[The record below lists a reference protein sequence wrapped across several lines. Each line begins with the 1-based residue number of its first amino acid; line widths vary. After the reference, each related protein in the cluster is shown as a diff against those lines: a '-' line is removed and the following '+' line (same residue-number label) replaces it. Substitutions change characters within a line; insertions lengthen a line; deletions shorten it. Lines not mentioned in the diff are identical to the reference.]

1 MKSVTVS
8 VIKDQLHMFGSVSLI
23 DPGNVKVNPQ
33 TLTSSSMIFE
43 IPNPKAGHYQ
53 LTLPNLGG
61 KYEYNVQRVSSQA
74 IEFTHSFIYQ
84 QSVRKNSPAI
94 SITTPFKGEI
104 KWSNINLLLSE
115 KKLFYIDFAFSFF
128 LQESPL
134 IFFTYYILPI

>member
-8 VIKDQLHMFGSVSLI
+8 VVKDQLHMFGSVSLI
-23 DPGNVKVNPQ
+23 GPGNVKVNPQ

-74 IEFTHSFIYQ
+74 IEFTHSFIY
-84 QSVRKNSPAI
+84 
-94 SITTPFKGEI
+94 
-104 KWSNINLLLSE
+104 
-115 KKLFYIDFAFSFF
+115 
-128 LQESPL
+128 
-134 IFFTYYILPI
+134 

>member
-61 KYEYNVQRVSSQA
+61 KYECNVQGVSSQA

-84 QSVRKNSPAI
+84 RSVRKNSPAV
-94 SITTPFKGEI
+94 SITTKY

-115 KKLFYIDFAFSFF
+115 KKLFYIDFAFSFS
-128 LQESPL
+128 LQVSPL
-134 IFFTYYILPI
+134 ISFTYYILPI